1 MDNEQIA
8 EVFENMAALLEMKGE
23 LVFKIRAYQRAARAI
38 QQLPVPLEQ
47 MVREGR
53 DLRGIPGIGEAI
65 DKKIRELVETGR
77 LEAYEKLKAEFPD
90 GILTLLNVPGV
101 GPKTAFRISQE
112 LGITTVE
119 GLEKAI
125 LDGRLARLPRMGE
138 KTAENILRHIHSLR
152 TKDQRIPL
160 GRALPLAEEVIWSL
174 RERCPA
180 LRRISPAGSL
190 RRWRESVGDID
201 LMGTAGDASQ
211 VIDAFVQLPLVRE
224 VLAHGPKKA
233 SVVVQSGLQVDLRI
247 VDDDQF
253 GALIQY
259 FTGSK
264 QHNILLRD
272 YANRMGLSLNE
283 YGITNLRTG
292 ELEKFADEEGFY
304 ARLGLQYIPPEIR
317 EGLWE
322 VELAQR
328 MALPGLVEPSDI
340 KGDLHIHS
348 DWSDGRDT
356 LEAMVAAAQERGYQ
370 YLAITDHSAGR
381 GIANGL
387 TEERLRA
394 QVDALRAIQER
405 FNIRILC
412 GAEVDIRADGTLDYP
427 DELLE
432 KLDIVVAAVHSAMG
446 QDTKRM
452 TERIIRAMHNP
463 YVTIIGH
470 PTCRLLG
477 DRDPIEVDMEA
488 IFKAA
493 LETGTFLEINAS
505 PDRLDLKDTYVLRA
519 KELGVPLVIGTDS
532 HHTGYLENMRF
543 GVAVARRGWCEP
555 RHILNT
561 LPLEEFLAV
570 IRRPKPERVKMLVRG
585 G

>member
-1 MDNEQIA
+1 
-8 EVFENMAALLEMKGE
+8 
-23 LVFKIRAYQRAARAI
+23 
-38 QQLPVPLEQ
+38 
-47 MVREGR
+47 
-53 DLRGIPGIGEAI
+53 
-65 DKKIRELVETGR
+65 
-77 LEAYEKLKAEFPD
+77 
-90 GILTLLNVPGV
+90 
-101 GPKTAFRISQE
+101 
-112 LGITTVE
+112 
-119 GLEKAI
+119 
-125 LDGRLARLPRMGE
+125 
-138 KTAENILRHIHSLR
+138 
-152 TKDQRIPL
+152 
-160 GRALPLAEEVIWSL
+160 
-174 RERCPA
+174 
-180 LRRISPAGSL
+180 
-190 RRWRESVGDID
+190 
-201 LMGTAGDASQ
+201 
-211 VIDAFVQLPLVRE
+211 
-224 VLAHGPKKA
+224 
-233 SVVVQSGLQVDLRI
+233 
-247 VDDDQF
+247 
-253 GALIQY
+253 
-259 FTGSK
+259 
-264 QHNILLRD
+264 
-272 YANRMGLSLNE
+272 
-283 YGITNLRTG
+283 
-292 ELEKFADEEGFY
+292 
-304 ARLGLQYIPPEIR
+304 
-317 EGLWE
+317 
-322 VELAQR
+322 
-328 MALPGLVEPSDI
+328 VEPSDI